1 MLKFHREISVCNCWH
16 IEALNPIREL
26 PARCLH
32 SSRAVRS
39 ARIPDPW
46 HAATLHFVPWSG
58 RNRGRW
64 KGEAHNRY
72 MRAQVILSSGT
83 SSHPTQLLHTFHTS
97 NTNMFKLRKA
107 LTLFFYKILFFSKKK
122 KRKKKHNILFCL
134 SSKCNF
140 IQWGK

>member
-83 SSHPTQLLHTFHTS
+83 SSHPTLLHTFHTS
-97 NTNMFKLRKA
+97 NTNMFKSLIEYPVHKMSTNA
-107 LTLFFYKILFFSKKK
+107 LQSTFHYFKGLGKQQPK
-122 KRKKKHNILFCL
+122 CL
-134 SSKCNF
+134 N
-140 IQWGK
+140 